1 MKRAWY
7 IGLTLNVLL
16 AVTLLGAGTWYF
28 TRPATVVTEVNTVST
43 ATKATVARPIVK
55 APTLT
60 STEVIQ
66 FTNDYRATKGLAPLV
81 ENELLNQSACA
92 KAQHMVDN
100 NYWAHDAPD
109 GTTPWYFFQ
118 QAGYVYDKA
127 GENLGN
133 GYTTSSAVVNG
144 WINSPSHELNL
155 SGPYTETGICIKTDV
170 ALLFKKSTILTVAH
184 YGTPY

>member
-100 NYWAHDAPD
+100 NYWAHIAPD
-109 GTTPWYFFQ
+109 GTQPWYFMD
-118 QAGYVYDKA
+118 QAGYVYAEA
-127 GENLGN
+127 GENLAY
-133 GYTTSSAVVNG
+133 GYASSFVTVYG
-144 WINSPSHELNL
+144 WENSPEHEKNL
-155 SGPYTETGICIKTDV
+155 SGNYTETGVCVKTDITFQGKLNTTLV
-170 ALLFKKSTILTVAH
+170 VAH
-184 YGTPY
+184 YGL